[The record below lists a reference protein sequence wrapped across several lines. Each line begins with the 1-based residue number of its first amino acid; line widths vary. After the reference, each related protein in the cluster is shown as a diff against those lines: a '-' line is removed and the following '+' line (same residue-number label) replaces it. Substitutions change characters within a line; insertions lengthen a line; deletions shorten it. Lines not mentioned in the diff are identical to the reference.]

1 MSAPTP
7 TIGIDCRF
15 AATNSGIGRY
25 TRELVKHLLQ
35 RNDPWEYVLFTVQ
48 DAQTGLEEILNEKR
62 VTHFPFPISYY
73 SLKEHFLF
81 PHALRKS
88 GISLL
93 HSPHFNVPLFCGVPF
108 IATIHDLI
116 LHKFPNEASLPK
128 RLAYRMLMRNTVRSA
143 QHLIVVS
150 NATAEDVKET
160 YGERIHAKISVIH
173 EGIGEEFC
181 PASEEEKERVRN
193 HYRLPAQFF
202 LYVGAAKEHKNV
214 QMLID
219 ACPEN
224 QVLVLVT
231 GGKEAEKLKL
241 KSNVTILSAV
251 SDEDLPA
258 LYSSARCLISPSLA
272 EGFNF
277 PVLEALSSGCPV
289 IATNRGSTPEVVG
302 KFATLIE
309 PTLDALRRAMENP
322 PQRKDRKS
330 SCRERV

>member
-7 TIGIDCRF
+7 IIGIDCRF
-15 AATNSGIGRY
+15 AATHSGIGRY
-25 TRELVKHLLQ
+25 TRELVKHLLK
-35 RNDPWEYVLFTVQ
+35 RDDPWNYVLFTVQ

-202 LYVGAAKEHKNV
+202 LYVGAAK
-214 QMLID
+214 
-219 ACPEN
+219 
-224 QVLVLVT
+224 
-231 GGKEAEKLKL
+231 
-241 KSNVTILSAV
+241 
-251 SDEDLPA
+251 
-258 LYSSARCLISPSLA
+258 
-272 EGFNF
+272 
-277 PVLEALSSGCPV
+277 
-289 IATNRGSTPEVVG
+289 
-302 KFATLIE
+302 
-309 PTLDALRRAMENP
+309 
-322 PQRKDRKS
+322 
-330 SCRERV
+330 